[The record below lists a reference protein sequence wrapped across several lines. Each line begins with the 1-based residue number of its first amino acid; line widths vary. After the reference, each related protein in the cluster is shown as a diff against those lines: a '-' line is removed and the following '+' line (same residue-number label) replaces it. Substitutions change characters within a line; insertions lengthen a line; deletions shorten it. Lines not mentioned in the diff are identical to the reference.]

1 MRGAGVGFLALAVE
15 SDVSL
20 VPSSAV
26 LVELT
31 LGHPRGAEAR
41 EKGHSA
47 GVQGQ
52 NSAPLLPAFLGLLA
66 GDHRMRA
73 GPVSRALPQPSLLSP
88 QSKHSMSR
96 APERTAQSSC
106 TAEC

>member
-1 MRGAGVGFLALAVE
+1 MGHAPAPAVEEPSLRGQPTQTCRNRELTERGPAAVRLIVRELVRGEGAGFLALAVE

-20 VPSSAV
+20 IPSSAV

-31 LGHPRGAEAR
+31 LGHPREAEAR

-52 NSAPLLPAFLGLLA
+52 NSTL
-66 GDHRMRA
+66 
-73 GPVSRALPQPSLLSP
+73 SYQPS
-88 QSKHSMSR
+88 
-96 APERTAQSSC
+96 
-106 TAEC
+106 